1 VWLVYGAT
9 CDADDSCLSLSH
21 LASARD
27 ARDVDTAMEDD
38 RSQSHDV
45 EQEAFDLAVA
55 DRVNHAMAGLPATD
69 RKAIELAYF
78 DGYTYREVAK
88 LLDTPEG
95 MIKNRIRAGL
105 KRMRADLIDL

>member
-1 VWLVYGAT
+1 MYGAN
-9 CDADDSCLSLSH
+9 CEADDASVSSSH

-27 ARDVDTAMEDD
+27 GRDVDTAMKDD

-55 DRVNHAMAGLPATD
+55 DRVNDAMAGLPATD